1 MSQPLINPIPD
12 LLLRLIKLIGLL
24 LSFQLADQLFKYFD
38 HVEALAAFI
47 TFDVQFDL
55 SIRQDSD
62 FKFTLRHRLSLPLPD
77 RQMNRAILIGFLF
90 GDYKTP
96 GTDFFEQLLVNV
108 LLNHRMTEFL
118 AESAQGFGT
127 AALP

>member
-1 MSQPLINPIPD
+1 MSQPLIDPIPD
-12 LLLRLIKLIGLL
+12 LLLRLIKLVGLL
-24 LSFQLADQLFKYFD
+24 LSFQLAHQLFKYFD
-38 HVEALAAFI
+38 HVEAFAAFI
-47 TFDVQFDL
+47 TFDVQFYL

-77 RQMNRAILIGFLF
+77 RQMNRAVLVSFLF

-96 GTDFFEQLLVNV
+96 GTDFFDQLLVNV

-118 AESAQGFGT
+118 PESAQRFRT